1 MRADRLLSILLLLQ
15 ARGRMTAAD
24 LAAEL
29 ECCQRTIYRD
39 IDALSASGVPVFGET
54 GPGGGFALLDRYRTT
69 LTGLT
74 TDEVRALFML
84 SIPEPLARLGV
95 DKHLRAAM
103 RKLAASLPDARRA
116 DEQRVRQRF
125 LLDATWWL
133 EDDDRVPHMQLLQE
147 AVWHDRTLLVTY
159 RAPVVGDMTALIE
172 PYGLVA
178 KAGLWHLVFGRAGR
192 TRVERVS
199 ALLEVHQTGEAF
211 DRPAG
216 FDLESFW
223 REWCAEHQAELARYR
238 VTVRVRPGS
247 MAELRWRLGSRVR
260 AGSQPGAGASV
271 DGGECLDLTFESLEE
286 AREKILGLG
295 RGVEVI
301 HPFALRRS
309 VRDYA
314 AQVLAV
320 YDSP

>member
-1 MRADRLLSILLLLQ
+1 
-15 ARGRMTAAD
+15 
-24 LAAEL
+24 
-29 ECCQRTIYRD
+29 
-39 IDALSASGVPVFGET
+39 
-54 GPGGGFALLDRYRTT
+54 
-69 LTGLT
+69 
-74 TDEVRALFML
+74 ML

-103 RKLAASLPDARRA
+103 RKLAASLPDARRD

-133 EDDDRVPHMQLLQE
+133 EDDERVPHMQLLQE

-178 KAGLWHLVFGRAGR
+178 KAGLWHLVFARAGR

-223 REWCAEHQAELARYR
+223 REWCAEHQAELVRYR

-260 AGSQPGAGASV
+260 AGSQPGAGANV

-286 AREKILGLG
+286 AREKLLGLG